1 MKKSY
6 ILFSLSILFAMV
18 SKAQNGL
25 EGIIVEKYYVS
36 NTNDTNA
43 NIDHGILAVGS
54 VTYRVFADMLP
65 GYKLQAVY
73 GTNNPNLHELKI
85 STTTLFFNN
94 EDRGAVTPA
103 FNKGQAAD
111 GSIMLDSW
119 LSVGA
124 CATGNNYG
132 VLKTEDNGVL
142 TIVNT
147 YSPQIL
153 QNADPMAGI
162 PLTVQDGFITGP
174 VAPQA
179 VTFVGLSVGV
189 PNELDVFDNATV
201 SGLFTTTNG
210 AYSALAGAEGPN
222 SATNKVLIGQF
233 TTTGT
238 FTFELNVQIGT
249 PTGTTQQYV
258 ASNPVGNE
266 ILLPSLTYSS
276 ISDVSTV
283 NIDNPIFS
291 LYPNPS
297 ADSFKIRLNK
307 EGMSQNNTI
316 RIFDLV
322 GHLVFEKKLGKTIA
336 NQVET
341 VDIAHLASGQ
351 YVFQLDLNGN
361 KSAKKIIKK

>member
-6 ILFSLSILFAMV
+6 VLLSLALLFAMV

-25 EGIIVEKYYVS
+25 EGVIVEKYYVS
-36 NTNDTNA
+36 NANDTNA
-43 NIDHGILAVGS
+43 NIDNGKLDIGS
-54 VTYRVFADMLP
+54 VTYRVYADMLP
-65 GYKLQAVY
+65 GFKLQAVF
-73 GTNNPNLHELKI
+73 GTSAPLHEFKI
-85 STTTLFFNN
+85 ATTTLFFNN
-94 EDRGAVTPA
+94 EDRGAVTPTFTKA
-103 FNKGQAAD
+103 QAAG
-111 GSIMLDSW
+111 GSVMLDSW

-124 CATGNNYG
+124 ASAGNNYG
-132 VLKTEDNGVL
+132 VLKTEDNGVA
-142 TIVNT
+142 TIVNN

-162 PLTVQDGFITGP
+162 PLTVQDGFILGAT
-174 VAPQA
+174 APQA
-179 VTFVGLSVGV
+179 VTFVGLSSGT
-189 PNELDVFDNATV
+189 PNELDVFDNATIG
-201 SGLFTTTNG
+201 GLFTTTNG
-210 AYSALAGAEGPN
+210 SLASLAGSSGPDL
-222 SATNKVLIGQF
+222 AINKVLIGQF

-238 FTFELNVQIGT
+238 FTFELNIQIGT
-249 PTGTTQQYV
+249 PTGMTQQYV
-258 ASNPVGNE
+258 ASNPTGTE

-297 ADSFKIRLNK
+297 AESFKIRLNK
-307 EGMSQNNTI
+307 EGVSQNNTI

-322 GHLVFEKKLGKTIA
+322 GHLVYEKKLGKTIA

-341 VDIAHLASGQ
+341 VDIAQLASGQ